1 MDERTLKSLRQ
12 LLIEDTERQVDAFDD
27 SNLTISETLYAQLRD
42 FHARCDDLGVTYV
55 DVSDTQGLLA
65 MASLEEAGL
74 VQRSAQSAPADGTQ
88 GSFLELPYTLTL
100 KARRILRTPEKYL
113 PKKPAVS

>member
-27 SNLTISETLYAQLRD
+27 SNLTISETLYAQLRA
-42 FHARCDDLGVTYV
+42 FHARSDDLGVIYV
-55 DVSDTQGLLA
+55 DVSEREALLD

-74 VQRSAQSAPADGTQ
+74 VQRSAASTHADGTH
-88 GSFLELPYTLTL
+88 GSFLEIPYTLTL

-113 PKKPAVS
+113 PKRPAVS